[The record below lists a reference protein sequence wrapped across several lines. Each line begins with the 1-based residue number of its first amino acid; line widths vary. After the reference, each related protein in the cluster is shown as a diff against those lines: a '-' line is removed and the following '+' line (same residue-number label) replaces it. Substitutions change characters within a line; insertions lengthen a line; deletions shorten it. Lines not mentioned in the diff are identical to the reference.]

1 MAEADRRLLVWTL
14 ASFHVAGLTVGFAL
28 PAYASGGLSDVLP
41 EFGTVLGFLGYAYL
55 WVLSFLA
62 TRWVLTDE
70 VLEATLV
77 GAVRPVILRGSAGG
91 GLVGLATLLGPLL
104 LLTIQDLLSGP
115 SNPAGIALI
124 VAIGSGI
131 ATVVGVAFGL
141 VFTLLDLTAVRI
153 AGLVVP
159 DGDGPNPMAT
169 EAAVG
174 SATEQTES
182 AESTPDSEPVGEGE

>member
-14 ASFHVAGLTVGFAL
+14 ASFHVAGLTVGFVL

-124 VAIGSGI
+124 LAIGSGI
-131 ATVVGVAFGL
+131 ATVVGLAFGL

-153 AGLVVP
+153 AGRAVP
-159 DGDGPNPMAT
+159 DGAG
-169 EAAVG
+169 
-174 SATEQTES
+174 TEQTKTEATVKS
-182 AESTPDSEPVGEGE
+182 PADSESVGERR